1 MKEHTEQFEVLR
13 IGDQKRGVPM
23 RIGVIQASSQSGKN
37 SLLFETVKTYAK
49 YATVLNFGCTS
60 EEKEKYSYI
69 EISILAGLLLA
80 SGSLDLVVTGCSSGQ
95 GMMLAC
101 NNVPGV
107 LCGYVPTPMDAY
119 LFAQIN
125 DGNAVSVPLGE

>member
-1 MKEHTEQFEVLR
+1 MKEHTEQFEALR

-23 RIGVIQASSQSGKN
+23 QIGVIQASSQSEKN
-37 SLLFETVKTYAK
+37 SLLFETVKKFAK
-49 YATVLNFGCTS
+49 YATVLNFGCTP

-95 GMMLAC
+95 GMMLA
-101 NNVPGV
+101 
-107 LCGYVPTPMDAY
+107 
-119 LFAQIN
+119 
-125 DGNAVSVPLGE
+125 